1 MIFRFKTGKL
11 WFFIYCFMLL
21 VPSLIISSDGFFKA
35 LYPLIFFVFLIYHYR
50 RFFWLSLPIYLLTPF
65 ALYYEITYNAPTEIS
80 VWLTILGSS
89 TTEGRVYL
97 STLDIP
103 LAIGL
108 IIAYI
113 IPLAFFYHFIPN
125 QRLNTPIWVRILAL
139 CLIFSPI
146 QRYLKAPDHQQG
158 FLNVYRHFKQSYPL
172 NLVLGLPAASLEVN
186 RVKDFIAT
194 QNEIECTQVKETR
207 PTITVLVIGES
218 ARRDRLSL
226 FGYTK
231 NNTTPYLAKYK
242 KDLWLFNNTISG
254 SYMTSK
260 SVPTLLTGKLNGT
273 DNLSPSIVNA
283 FNAAGYKTYWFSAQ
297 AQYGEYD
304 SLVSA
309 YASSAQETQ
318 FLTQHSYSASLET
331 HYDEELL
338 KSFDRALAEKKH
350 HKFIVLHLY
359 GSHADFTKRYP
370 PQFNKFK
377 DTYDNTVL
385 YTDYL
390 LNEVIQ
396 KLKAT
401 NLDANLIYTSDHGL
415 NLGECKENSSL
426 HLDMKNN
433 FDVPLIM
440 WSSNSWKQHHPE
452 MASTLSKE
460 QSNPISS
467 INILPTVLDMR
478 GIHCKNISQ
487 DRSLFNAK
495 FKTYPREILATSETV
510 NYDKGH
516 DDSQCHLVS

>member
-1 MIFRFKTGKL
+1 MVFSKL
-11 WFFIYCFMLL
+11 YIRLF
-21 VPSLIISSDGFFKA
+21 
-35 LYPLIFFVFLIYHYR
+35 FFVFLIYHYR
-50 RFFWLSLPIYLLTPF
+50 RFFWLSLPIYLLSPF

-89 TTEGRVYL
+89 TTEGKVYL
-97 STLDIP
+97 STLDLP

-113 IPLAFFYHFIPN
+113 IPLIFFYYFIPN
-125 QRLNTPIWVRILAL
+125 QKLSTPIWLRILAL

-172 NLVLGLPAASLEVN
+172 NLLLGLPAASLEVN

-231 NNTTPYLAKYK
+231 NNTTPYLEKYK

-297 AQYGEYD
+297 SQYGEYD

-338 KSFDRALAEKKH
+338 KSFDRALAEK
-350 HKFIVLHLY
+350 
-359 GSHADFTKRYP
+359 
-370 PQFNKFK
+370 
-377 DTYDNTVL
+377 NT
-385 YTDYL
+385 
-390 LNEVIQ
+390 
-396 KLKAT
+396 
-401 NLDANLIYTSDHGL
+401 
-415 NLGECKENSSL
+415 
-426 HLDMKNN
+426 
-433 FDVPLIM
+433 P
-440 WSSNSWKQHHPE
+440 
-452 MASTLSKE
+452 
-460 QSNPISS
+460 
-467 INILPTVLDMR
+467 
-478 GIHCKNISQ
+478 
-487 DRSLFNAK
+487 
-495 FKTYPREILATSETV
+495 
-510 NYDKGH
+510 
-516 DDSQCHLVS
+516 